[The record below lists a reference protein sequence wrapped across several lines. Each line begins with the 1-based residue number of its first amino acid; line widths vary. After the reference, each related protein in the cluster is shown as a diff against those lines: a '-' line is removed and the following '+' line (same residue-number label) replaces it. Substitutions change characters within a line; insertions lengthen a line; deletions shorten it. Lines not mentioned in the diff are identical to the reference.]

1 MEDQSEEK
9 VYKTLNEMAEVSAA
23 CLRVMILNDK
33 DSGIDTLQPYVRFR
47 IEEAAEMLSECSER
61 LAALEKY
68 VELIHAADR
77 EAFSELCESVRD
89 ED

>member
-1 MEDQSEEK
+1 MADQSEEK

-33 DSGIDTLQPYVRFR
+33 DSGIDTLQPYVRLR
-47 IEEAAEMLSECSER
+47 IEEAAEILSECSER
-61 LAALEKY
+61 LSALEKY
-68 VELIHAADR
+68 VELIQAADR